1 MNLNHPLPIELVQIL
16 PFPNFDNL
24 QPLMAEEIQYDD
36 LLGFLNDPVT
46 GPAQIH
52 QDNINIGFAQI
63 LQLDAG
69 PVFSSWVYS
78 DPSYK
83 PSPEAN
89 GPETLLSKCSDG
101 ASGGAGGGL

>member
-1 MNLNHPLPIELVQIL
+1 MNLNHPLPIEPVQIL

-24 QPLMAEEIQYDD
+24 QPLMPEEIQYDD

-63 LQLDAG
+63 LQPDADLG
-69 PVFSSWVYS
+69 CIQILHISQALKRLGRKHYCPNAYA
-78 DPSYK
+78 K
-83 PSPEAN
+83 
-89 GPETLLSKCSDG
+89 
-101 ASGGAGGGL
+101 